1 MPEAIA
7 LDQPRPEAWTV
18 RQICHHLANVVYYAR
33 QIGDLTA
40 ADADP
45 AGADTLPRIRAWS
58 LVP

>member
-1 MPEAIA
+1 LPEAIA

-18 RQICHHLANVVYYAR
+18 RQICHHVVYYAH

-45 AGADTLPRIRAWS
+45 AGADTLPRIRAWA